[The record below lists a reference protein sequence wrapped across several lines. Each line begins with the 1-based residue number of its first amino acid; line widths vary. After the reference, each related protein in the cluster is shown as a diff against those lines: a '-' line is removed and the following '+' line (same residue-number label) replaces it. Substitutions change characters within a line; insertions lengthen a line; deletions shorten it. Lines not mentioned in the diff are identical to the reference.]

1 MVAPEL
7 ALWQQ
12 AEDDAAHDRLDLAR
26 AAYEQLAR
34 HRDWRIPA
42 QLRLSVLAM
51 QQGRLLDAADAIL
64 AAAAGEQDEGALA
77 AAVAKQA
84 FGMGEIE
91 VGLRVAAAS
100 VVEASREPEVLL
112 DVAQSLL
119 DQSFPERALPLL
131 EAAAGLGVRSA
142 RLFYLL
148 GLGRM
153 FAGDLVAA
161 AASFE
166 QCLRLE
172 PDDASAHYMLAGV
185 ARQTPQSNHV
195 RRLRDALARTDTAN
209 RGAPLIQYALFKEL
223 DDLGDTEAA
232 WSTLS
237 AGMSARRMQVA
248 YDSRS
253 DAELFKLLQ
262 TVERGANDATELDV
276 GPCPIFI
283 VGMPRSG
290 TTLLERI
297 LGGHSEV
304 ADAGE
309 LRDFTFQ
316 ARCLTGCPGPLDTD
330 SEIAR
335 ALGKWTDWAGL
346 GRRYLSHTQWRA
358 RGRRFYTDKMPVNF
372 LNLGWIAKALPRA
385 KFLHMVRDPMDVCF
399 SNLKQLFAPGNAHS
413 FDLLEMADHYLR
425 YRVLMAHWHRA
436 FADRVLDVDYRA
448 LVIEPEA
455 SARRV
460 LDFCGLAWEP
470 SVLAIETRRGAVAT
484 ASMAQ
489 VREAIHPRFLGQ
501 WERYAA
507 PLEPMRARLAAA
519 GL

>member
-12 AEDDAAHDRLDLAR
+12 AEHDAAHDRLDLAR
-26 AAYEQLAR
+26 SAYEQLAR
-34 HRDWRIPA
+34 HCDWQVPA

-51 QQGRLLDAADAIL
+51 EQGRLLDAADAIL
-64 AAAAGEQDEGALA
+64 AAAAAEQDEGSLA
-77 AAVAKQA
+77 AAVVKQA

-91 VGLRVAAAS
+91 VGLRVAAAP
-100 VVEASREPEVLL
+100 VVMGSREPLVLL
-112 DVAQSLL
+112 DVAQSLC
-119 DQSFPERALPLL
+119 DQSFPDRALPLL
-131 EAAAGLGVRSA
+131 ESAAGLGVRSV

-153 FAGDLVAA
+153 FAGDLAAA

-166 QCLRLE
+166 QCLRLQ
-172 PDDASAHYMLAGV
+172 PNDALAHYMLSGV
-185 ARQTPQSNHV
+185 TRQTPQSNHV
-195 RRLRDALARTDTAN
+195 QRLRDALAKTDAAD
-209 RGAPLIQYALFKEL
+209 RSVPLIQYALFKEL
-223 DDLGDTEAA
+223 DDLGDSEAA
-232 WSTLS
+232 WPFLR
-237 AGMSARRMQVA
+237 AGMRGRRMQVA

-253 DAELFKLLQ
+253 DAELFELLQ
-262 TVERGANDATELDV
+262 TVEHGADDATEQDA
-276 GPCPIFI
+276 GACPIFI

-297 LGGHSEV
+297 LGGHSQV
-304 ADAGE
+304 LDAGE

-330 SEIAR
+330 TEIAR

-358 RGRRFYTDKMPVNF
+358 RGRGFYTDKMPVNF

-385 KFLHMVRDPMDVCF
+385 KFLHMVREPMDVCF

-425 YRVLMAHWHRA
+425 YRALMDHWHCA
-436 FADRVLDVDYRA
+436 FPDRVLDVDYRA
-448 LVIEPEA
+448 LVTEPRA

-460 LDFCGLAWEP
+460 LDFCGLPWEP
-470 SVLAIETRRGAVAT
+470 DVVAIEARRGTVAT
-484 ASMAQ
+484 ASMVQ
-489 VREAIHPRFLGQ
+489 VREAVHPRFLGQ
-501 WERYAA
+501 WQRYAA
-507 PLEPMRARLAAA
+507 PLEPMRERLAAA